1 MLSTV
6 SSPLHRHG
14 LCIDS
19 HCFLAVATDAQRNQ
33 VLGHASSGLSTYQ
46 KHYQSERVAID
57 VQAVYCGH
65 PSRTLL
71 RQAAGHMS
79 LYRDPRA
86 PVQLSPEEKQSVR
99 EDPTIQ
105 SLTEHCKT
113 LEIKRNWK
121 RHTGAKAKA
130 HEGPDCKELATAR
143 ALLKS
148 EIAHK
153 ERELFKIVRTKYF
166 RSIGTIELNRQ
177 SCKGEGDMN
186 LDHEPTPEILQYTF
200 EERKRLIHSLF
211 KAVDPEK
218 ESRSVILEA
227 RLRAISDLTTL
238 CSKREIKRREAHMT
252 VNITSVSIETGSCV
266 SASDESDPTCTLEP
280 LPLICLVCCGDSHL
294 SQDDRFKV
302 YNRKNILQKH
312 FERHHSSSIQARES
326 SWCGHPA
333 CSEIVIQGVML
344 FKNHAAR
351 VHSISM

>member
-6 SSPLHRHG
+6 SSSLHHLG
-14 LCIDS
+14 LRIDS
-19 HCFLAVATDAQRNQ
+19 YFFLAVATDAQRNQ

-57 VQAVYCGH
+57 VQTVYCDH
-65 PSRTLL
+65 PSKTLL
-71 RQAAGHMS
+71 RQAAGRMS

-86 PVQLSPEEKQSVR
+86 PVQLSPKEKQSVR

-113 LEIKRNWK
+113 LKINRNWK

-130 HEGPDCKELATAR
+130 HGGSDCKELATAR

-177 SCKGEGDMN
+177 SCKEESDMDSN
-186 LDHEPTPEILQYTF
+186 LEPTPKILHYAF

-211 KAVDPEK
+211 RAVDPEK
-218 ESRSVILEA
+218 EPRSVMLEA
-227 RLRAISDLTTL
+227 RLRAISDLMAL
-238 CSKREIKRREAHMT
+238 CSKREIKRRETNMT
-252 VNITSVSIETGSCV
+252 LNKMSVSIETGNCA
-266 SASDESDPTCTLEP
+266 SALDESDPICGM
-280 LPLICLVCCGDSHL
+280 ICLVCCGDPHL
-294 SQDDRFKV
+294 SQDDRIKK
-302 YNRKNILQKH
+302 YDRKDILQKH
-312 FERHHSSSIQARES
+312 FERHHSETIQARKS

-333 CSEIVIQGVML
+333 CSKSFIQGVTV
-344 FKNHAAR
+344 FKNHAAM
-351 VHSISM
+351 VHSILM